1 MEHKKLIAG
10 LLVAVAGAVLRGPE
24 TECLTNPW
32 GVPCAAWLTFTSST
46 SVAPSRSAPCAVP
59 EPAGGPDLLL

>member
-32 GVPCAAWLTFTSST
+32 GVPCRSDPARPSPRVILSRRLFLLTGQ
-46 SVAPSRSAPCAVP
+46 AY
-59 EPAGGPDLLL
+59 G